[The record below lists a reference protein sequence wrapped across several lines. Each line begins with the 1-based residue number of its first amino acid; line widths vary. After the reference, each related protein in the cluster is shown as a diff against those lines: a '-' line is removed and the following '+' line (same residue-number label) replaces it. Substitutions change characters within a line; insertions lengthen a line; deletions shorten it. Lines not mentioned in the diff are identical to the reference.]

1 MKKKG
6 ESNEKTESDKRRGR
20 ERKGVMEEDKRS
32 DSERKGVTQRD
43 RDIDRVS
50 KMVGK
55 RETERYGSKDKKRVR
70 IKNKLQVEE
79 QTILYYGQN

>member
-32 DSERKGVTQRD
+32 DSERKGVTYRD
-43 RDIDRVS
+43 RDIDR
-50 KMVGK
+50 
-55 RETERYGSKDKKRVR
+55 
-70 IKNKLQVEE
+70 L
-79 QTILYYGQN
+79 